1 MTTEKNKIF
10 TITIAE
16 IKDVLGQDKDL
27 DNKEISEKLK
37 DLDQYPRNIYNLD
50 DLKTHYDLSM
60 LDYEK
65 AKEYV
70 IKRNI
75 ERSEK
80 AKATRATNKKSDLKK
95 SKSEQSKSASSN
107 DFDLLSS
114 LYEQQAKVK
123 VQLAKLLQEKNLLEK
138 QVLDLEKILNV
149 R

>member
-70 IKRNI
+70 IKRNA
-75 ERSEK
+75 ERAEK
-80 AKATRATNKKSDLKK
+80 AKATRATNKKSDIKK
-95 SKSEQSKSASSN
+95 SKTEQSKSASSN
-107 DFDLLSS
+107 DFDLLSN

-123 VQLAKLLQEKNLLEK
+123 VELAKLLQEKNLLEK
-138 QVLDLEKILNV
+138 QVVDLEKKLNV

>member
-37 DLDQYPRNIYNLD
+37 NLDQYPRNIYNLD

-60 LDYEK
+60 LSYEK

-70 IKRNI
+70 AKRNV
-75 ERSEK
+75 ERTEK
-80 AKATRATNKKSDLKK
+80 AKATRATNKKSNLKK
-95 SKSEQSKSASSN
+95 SKTEQSKSASSN
-107 DFDLLSS
+107 DFDLLSN

-123 VQLAKLLQEKNLLEK
+123 VELAKLLQEKNLLEK
-138 QVLDLEKILNV
+138 QVIDLEKKLNV